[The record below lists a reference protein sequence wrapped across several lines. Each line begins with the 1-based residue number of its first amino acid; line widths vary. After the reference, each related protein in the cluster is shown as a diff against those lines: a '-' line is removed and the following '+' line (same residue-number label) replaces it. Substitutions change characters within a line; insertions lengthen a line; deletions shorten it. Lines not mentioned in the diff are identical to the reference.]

1 MIQAVLTFELHPES
15 DNPDEAILEGI
26 IQANGI
32 VREINKTKDYP
43 KMELLTV
50 RSKRDGV
57 TIGDL
62 RSIDEARELR
72 ELAKGNCE
80 YDECDENFV

>member
-1 MIQAVLTFELHPES
+1 MIIDAKHLYKEETGSFPAVEE
-15 DNPDEAILEGI
+15 
-26 IQANGI
+26 
-32 VREINKTKDYP
+32 EI
-43 KMELLTV
+43 EISV
-50 RSKRDGV
+50 W
-57 TIGDL
+57 